1 MNNTLIQSQI
11 LSLWIKYSENDFL
24 WNKNHLSLSAHVLSK
39 IDVAW
44 VCPPLAC
51 YDQWW
56 CLMWGQ
62 ATEARWAALGSG
74 ATSGSWDKYTGTDR
88 PSIKTSSGLL
98 WVTLPVT
105 RVTCHKI
112 CEGKI
117 NRRGGNLTSNSILW
131 LSLQFPVDLLL
142 TRMAPGNKMIIKRVF
157 ISPHD
162 RVYRIHEHLGKWGT
176 HSHII

>member
-1 MNNTLIQSQI
+1 M
-11 LSLWIKYSENDFL
+11 
-24 WNKNHLSLSAHVLSK
+24 LSK
-39 IDVAW
+39 TSVHWQW
-44 VCPPLAC
+44 VLAC

-56 CLMWGQ
+56 CGVRPGDRSKVNTSPR
-62 ATEARWAALGSG
+62 AWAANTRHMEG
-74 ATSGSWDKYTGTDR
+74 DRYTGTDR
-88 PSIKTSSGLL
+88 PSIKTSSRLL